1 MLVLARL
8 GRFTV
13 AHRKAV
19 LVGTAL
25 FFVLA
30 VTLGGGVASRLTSGG
45 FTDPDSESSRAAD
58 AVKHDFGKQEPDLVL
73 LVTAKRGTVDD
84 AEVGSAANALTSEL
98 SAEPQVS
105 RAVSYWSVGS
115 PPPLRSTDGRQALV
129 LASLRGGEDKMHDAA
144 AKLSPRYAGD
154 HGAEPLGQSAHAGDE
169 LALGA
174 PDGELI
180 HELQDRNRFVQA
192 IPLRR

>member
-1 MLVLARL
+1 MLARL

-84 AEVGSAANALTSEL
+84 AEVGRAANALTSEL
-98 SAEPQVS
+98 SAEPQV
-105 RAVSYWSVGS
+105 
-115 PPPLRSTDGRQALV
+115 
-129 LASLRGGEDKMHDAA
+129 
-144 AKLSPRYAGD
+144 
-154 HGAEPLGQSAHAGDE
+154 
-169 LALGA
+169 
-174 PDGELI
+174 
-180 HELQDRNRFVQA
+180 
-192 IPLRR
+192 